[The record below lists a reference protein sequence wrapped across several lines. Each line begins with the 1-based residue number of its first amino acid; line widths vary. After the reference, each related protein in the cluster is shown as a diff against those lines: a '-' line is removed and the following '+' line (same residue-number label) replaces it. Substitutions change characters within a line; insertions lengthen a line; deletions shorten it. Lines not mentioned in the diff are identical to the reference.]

1 MTSLKESTHAQNLL
15 VCLQQ
20 VKQVTRLVPEESTPY
35 VGEALRRL
43 RDEVKNEATV
53 LGFVGA
59 PFTLA
64 SYIVEGKGSKVYP
77 NLKRL
82 MFSEPAVIHALLDKL
97 ADGIADYVRYQVRH
111 SVVPVA
117 LQPYCWAFLPL

>member
-1 MTSLKESTHAQNLL
+1 M
-15 VCLQQ
+15 QQ
-20 VKQVTRLVPEESTPY
+20 VKQVTRLVPQESTPY
-35 VGEALRRL
+35 VGEALSAL
-43 RDEVKNEATV
+43 REEVGGEATV

-82 MFSEPAVIHALLDKL
+82 MFSEPAIVHALLEKL
-97 ADGIADYVRYQVRH
+97 AEGIADYVRYQVGLSSNPAGVREH
-111 SVVPVA
+111 SHASSDARLDGRAELHVT
-117 LQPYCWAFLPL
+117 